1 MMKRPLFTICLLLL
15 PVLLFA
21 EIPPAVGEMTLQEKA
36 RAVVGLQ
43 RKLFPPTNNGIAGRT
58 APLPQYGLAT
68 VALADGTA
76 GVRLSRT
83 APERSTAFPDN
94 NALASTWDAAL
105 AREAGDAVGYEA
117 FGYGVGVML
126 APGVNIIR
134 NPLCGR
140 NFEYFSED
148 PLLTGKLAAAYTDGI
163 QSHGVG
169 ACIKHFTC
177 NNQETNR
184 GSVDVRV
191 GDRALREIYLKGF
204 ETCIRESH
212 PWAVMSS
219 YNQVN
224 GTPAQ
229 EQEWLL
235 TGTLR
240 GEWGF
245 DGIVMTDWSI
255 TRHNTAA
262 QIHAGNDL
270 LMPGSERQ
278 IEEIVEAVRSGVLP
292 EADLDKAVARL
303 MALSERCGTPREPGH
318 PDLARG
324 AAVAEKAATEGAV
337 LLENNGMLPLPPGGQ
352 AALFGV
358 RSYDLIVTGT
368 GSGYVKPAAISQ
380 LYEAFHRQGIRTDAE
395 LDELYLKYVAFTEAD
410 IRLNEKVKIHLGIGL
425 PFLPELSVSRTL
437 IDKAAERNDYAVLTL
452 GRSAGE
458 GVDRTLKDNYYLSDT
473 EKELLRNVCEA
484 FHAKGKKVAV
494 VLNIA
499 GVIEAASWKDLPDAI
514 LNIWFP
520 GQEGGAATCALLT
533 GKANPSGRLPV
544 TFARDY
550 FDYPSALDFPYDK
563 PSEGK
568 NYDYTDYSEGIYVG
582 YRHFCTRGIPVCWPF
597 GYGLSYTTF
606 ACSGVKVKKNRSSLT
621 VSLTV
626 TNKGDRSGKE
636 AVGIYIGAPSGGL
649 DKPAVELKAF
659 AKTAEL
665 APGASETVSAEIP
678 LSELAS
684 FGPRGWETARG
695 DYTLR
700 IGADPTSPQATARIS
715 IKSVR

>member
-1 MMKRPLFTICLLLL
+1 MMKRLLFAICLLLL
-15 PVLLFA
+15 TVPLFA
-21 EIPPAVGEMTLQEKA
+21 EVPPAVGTMSLQEKA

-43 RKLFPPTNNGIAGRT
+43 RELFPPTNNGIAGRT
-58 APLPQYGLAT
+58 APLPEYGLT
-68 VALADGTA
+68 TLALADGTA

-94 NALASTWDAAL
+94 NALASTWDVAL

-134 NPLCGR
+134 SPLCGR

-148 PLLTGKLAAAYTDGI
+148 PHLGGLLAAAYTNGI
-163 QSHGVG
+163 QSRGVG
-169 ACIKHFTC
+169 ACVKHFTC

-184 GSVDVRV
+184 SRVDVRIRE
-191 GDRALREIYLKGF
+191 RALREIYLKSF
-204 ETCIRESH
+204 ETCIRKSH

-224 GTPAQ
+224 GAPAQ

-235 TGTLR
+235 TGLLR

-255 TRHNTAA
+255 VRHNTAA

-270 LMPGSERQ
+270 LMPGSESQ

-292 EADLDKAVARL
+292 ETDLDKAVARL
-303 MALSERCGTPREPGH
+303 MSLSERCGTPREPGH

-437 IDKAAERNDYAVLTL
+437 IDKAAERDDYAVITL

-458 GVDRTLKDNYYLSDT
+458 GVDRVLPGDYCLSAT

-494 VLNIA
+494 LLNIS
-499 GVIEAASWKDLPDAI
+499 GIIEAASWKDLPDAI
-514 LNIWFP
+514 LNIWLP
-520 GQEGGAATCALLT
+520 GQEGGAAACALLT

-550 FDYPSALDFPYDK
+550 FDYPSALDFPYDS

-582 YRHFCTRGIPVCWPF
+582 YRHFCTREIPVCWPF
-597 GYGLSYTTF
+597 GYGLSYTSF
-606 ACSGVKVKKNRSSLT
+606 ACSGIRTKVAKGILSISF
-621 VSLTV
+621 SV
-626 TNKGDRSGKE
+626 TNTGGAKGRE
-636 AVGIYIGAPSGGL
+636 AVGIYVGAPSGGL
-649 DKPAVELKAF
+649 DKPSVELKAF

-665 APGASETVSAEIP
+665 APGESETLRADIP
-678 LSELAS
+678 LGDLAS
-684 FGPRGWETARG
+684 FNENSGRWETARG
-695 DYTLR
+695 EYTLR
-700 IGADPTSPQATARIS
+700 IGADVTRPAAEVK
-715 IKSVR
+715 IKIR